1 MEQSCLSE
9 KQRVGRARPV
19 CDVEQKNTQREL
31 GKNKAFVKK
40 GSSWDTARK
49 KENVKLNVKL
59 YIDHKL
65 QTCCRFILIHIHM
78 YLPML
83 VPAEAIS
90 IANNSSAFL

>member
-65 QTCCRFILIHIHM
+65 QTCCLFILIHIYM
-78 YLPML
+78 Y
-83 VPAEAIS
+83 
-90 IANNSSAFL
+90 